1 MLGNTDKEACAAMG
15 VTPGKTVGEG
25 WANQW
30 QLLKPQDV
38 ADAVL
43 YAASAPPH
51 VAVNEILIE
60 PRDQS

>member
-1 MLGNTDKEACAAMG
+1 MG